1 MSNESLMEVASGI
14 PHGNGGRKRQGK
26 SDAFDR
32 EWHFLGMTHHFTCQ
46 PIYNIGKNRIG
57 ITKSR
62 LTRGTRKL

>member
-14 PHGNGGRKRQGK
+14 PHENGGRKRQGK